1 MKRHVLS
8 KTASFHTLF
17 IKKKKEKPKMVPFL
31 NGTVA
36 FLLPLDARGRG
47 RRRLFS
53 PALPVPSFSETT
65 KMMPTQ
71 NTPLA

>member
-1 MKRHVLS
+1 
-8 KTASFHTLF
+8 
-17 IKKKKEKPKMVPFL
+17 MVPFL